1 MRSQSIVVPSPLLD
15 QDGGLF
21 ECVEDLPAQELVPQ
35 LPDERLDV
43 SVLPRTARL
52 VEQRPHAQSSQ
63 PVSER
68 PGAELRAVVRPEM
81 RRNAPAD
88 EQVRLGVQN
97 IVGVDSLTTPYFCRS
112 HNLQDTAIRTM
123 RSSLCGNRCRTR
135 NCRYVREGGALVG
148 YLGSP
153 RRRNVNQSAK
163 QKPA

>member
-1 MRSQSIVVPSPLLD
+1 VLIVVDPPSLDLLFCVFHRD
-15 QDGGLF
+15 KPMLLQALLPKPSVETLDVRILNGLSR
-21 ECVEDLPAQELVPQ
+21 
-35 LPDERLDV
+35 PDEVQL
-43 SVLPRTARL
+43 
-52 VEQRPHAQSSQ
+52 H
-63 PVSER
+63 PV
-68 PGAELRAVVRPEM
+68 PVCPFVHGPTGELRPVVRPEM